1 MSVELL
7 REGYLI
13 KGTSDIDEAKME
25 LGPVH
30 ARNVKSWVGG
40 RYRKV
45 PGQWSNF
52 RLHDGT
58 GPGSFEAVIA
68 YLEDR

>member
-1 MSVELL
+1 MKVEML

-13 KGTSDIDEAKME
+13 KGAKSADEAKIA
-25 LGPVH
+25 LGPRH
-30 ARNVKSWVGG
+30 AQNIKEFHIG
-40 RYRKV
+40 RYRKI
-45 PGQWSNF
+45 PAQWSDF

-68 YLEDR
+68 YL

>member
-1 MSVELL
+1 ML

-13 KGTSDIDEAKME
+13 KGAHTEEEARVE

-30 ARNVKSWVGG
+30 AKNVNRYVAG

-68 YLEDR
+68 YIGNP

>member
-1 MSVELL
+1 ML
-7 REGYLI
+7 REGYLV
-13 KGTSDIDEAKME
+13 KGTTDVEQARMLLGLHAK
-25 LGPVH
+25 
-30 ARNVKSWVGG
+30 NVKEYKAG

-45 PGQWSNF
+45 PGQWSDF

-68 YLEDR
+68 YLGNP